1 MINSMPSTLVVGVVY
16 ASCASDEWTDM
27 EKGSI
32 ILIDKEPNIYIKK
45 LIVLVKE
52 CSLFLFTTLS

>member
-1 MINSMPSTLVVGVVY
+1 MPSTLVVGVVY